1 MSNPL
6 IAAVGGRVPQVDPAA
21 FVAVNATVV
30 GAVTLAAG
38 SSVWYGAVLRGDAE
52 SIAVGPET
60 NIQDNCTVHSDPDF
74 PTVIGA
80 RVSVGHNAVL
90 HGCTIEDDVLVGMN
104 STVLNGA
111 HIGAGALIAAGA
123 VVPQGMR
130 VPPGVLVA
138 GVPGRI
144 RRELTEEERAGIKA
158 NGVGYRFLAQ
168 AHGEITPL

>member
-6 IAAVGGRVPQVDPAA
+6 IAAVGGLVPQVDPTA

-38 SSVWYGAVLRGDAE
+38 SNVWYGAVLRGDAE

-90 HGCTIEDDVLVGMN
+90 HGCTIEDDVLIGMN

-158 NGVGYRFLAQ
+158 NGAGYLFLAR
-168 AHGEITPL
+168 AHGEIAPL